1 MKTWNAATKT
11 PCSQI
16 KKHFTEKKK
25 KEERRFFEPNKVL
38 DKHCSLQTSLYAVF
52 SHSVNLYVFGGWGG
66 ITVQSKNSEGHLV
79 GLKSGSTTQQ
89 LCDLGQIGHHWKNRG
104 NWSIYPIRRL
114 LRINKIMHMTSL
126 AW

>member
-16 KKHFTEKKK
+16 KKYFIKKKK
-25 KEERRFFEPNKVL
+25 KERFFEPYKVL

-52 SHSVNLYVFGGWGG
+52 SHSVNLYVFGGWGD

-89 LCDLGQIGHHWKNRG
+89 LCDLGQISHHWKNRE
-104 NWSIYPIRRL
+104 NRSIYPIRLL
-114 LRINKIMHMTSL
+114 LRINEIMHMTSL
-126 AW
+126 AC